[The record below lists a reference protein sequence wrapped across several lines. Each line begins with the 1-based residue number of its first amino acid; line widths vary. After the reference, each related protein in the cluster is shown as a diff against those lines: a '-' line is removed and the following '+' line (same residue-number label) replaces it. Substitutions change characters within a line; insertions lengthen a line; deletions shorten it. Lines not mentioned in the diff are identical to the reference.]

1 MALAAC
7 VYLSLMGK
15 NGLRRIGEL
24 NYHKAHY
31 AANEI
36 DRLKSYS
43 VVRERPFFNE
53 FVVRC
58 PQPVQAINDALVEA
72 GIIGGYDLG
81 RDYPH
86 LKNHMLVAVTEMNR
100 KEEID
105 AFVQELGKLS

>member
-1 MALAAC
+1 
-7 VYLSLMGK
+7 
-15 NGLRRIGEL
+15 
-24 NYHKAHY
+24 
-31 AANEI
+31 
-36 DRLKSYS
+36 

-58 PQPVQAINDALVEA
+58 PRPVSEINDALVEA

-86 LKNHMLVAVTEMNR
+86 LQNHMLVAVTEMNR

-105 AFVQELGKLS
+105 AFVAELGKLS